1 LDNVITDYCNRGK
14 EEGEMKRREI
24 AKKGLYIGIGAGLV
38 LFVLAGF
45 MPGSLIGGVIGLRIV
60 NAVTGG
66 PLGSEL
72 IPRIVVGVSMLAG
85 IIASALICIMG
96 PGVVGWSI
104 GSLIDSV
111 KVEAEKKEEA
121 AVTGGK

>member
-1 LDNVITDYCNRGK
+1 
-14 EEGEMKRREI
+14 MKRGEI
-24 AKKGLYIGIGAGLV
+24 AKKGLYVGIGAGLV
-38 LFVLAGF
+38 LFVLAGL
-45 MPGSLIGGVIGLRIV
+45 MPGSLIGGVIGLRVV

-66 PLGSEL
+66 PMGSAL

-96 PGVVGWSI
+96 PGLVGWTI
-104 GSLIDSV
+104 GRLIDSV
-111 KVEAEKKEEA
+111 HVETETKEKA

>member
-1 LDNVITDYCNRGK
+1 
-14 EEGEMKRREI
+14 MKRGEI
-24 AKKGLYIGIGAGLV
+24 AKRGLYVGIGAGLV
-38 LFVLAGF
+38 LFVLAGL

-85 IIASALICIMG
+85 IITSALICVMG
-96 PGVVGWSI
+96 PGVVGWGI
-104 GSLIDSV
+104 GHLIDSAREE
-111 KVEAEKKEEA
+111 VEMEEKA
-121 AVTGGK
+121 AVQGGK